1 MYTHSHR
8 AKYGAMVS
16 AYGNVHGDGNGG
28 AGDIGGRSGGVCTL
42 KQNRVETTA
51 VMIM

>member
-16 AYGNVHGDGNGG
+16 GYGNVHGDGNGG
-28 AGDIGGRSGGVCTL
+28 GRVILGEGAGAFVH
-42 KQNRVETTA
+42 
-51 VMIM
+51 